1 MNQKSTSKT
10 SGCLPWI
17 IWLAAAVF
25 VVFQQYTGTFYG
37 LTAEQLEK
45 WYAAT
50 KGEISLMS
58 ACFFLTYG
66 LMQIPAGLVMD
77 RFNKK
82 LVLSGAA
89 AVAAGGMLIFTF
101 FPFFPM
107 GCLAAILLGMGTA
120 FSFVGA
126 VMLFIK
132 WFAPGQFAF
141 VLGLLGGMGCI
152 GTAVLCTVTTSYVT
166 KMSFTVIL
174 MALTV
179 FSVFAFVM
187 NFLFVHDPPESAKE
201 TTHVPSVSSNSLL
214 QSLGQVLKNRQNW
227 LAGLFNALLFGPALA
242 FSSFWNFPYQKT
254 YHHGSGS
261 AVMINNMV
269 LVGLAIGAPLI
280 GWLSDRIKQ
289 RVLPAQLFAAGS
301 LACMILII
309 SDVVFSKTL
318 IFAIMLLYG
327 LFSNATTVG
336 YAFAKEHTE
345 ERNHGTVTGFVN
357 TITFI
362 SITALQIL
370 PGLFYGNL
378 KTFYAKV
385 YTYDSAFL
393 ILPFCILGALVATF
407 FMKETRGRP
416 QC

>member
-1 MNQKSTSKT
+1 MKVQGVSDTGKFW
-10 SGCLPWI
+10 PWI

-25 VVFQQYTGTFYG
+25 VIFQQYTGTFYG
-37 LTAEQLEK
+37 LTAGQLEK
-45 WYAAT
+45 WYEAT
-50 KGEISLMS
+50 KGDISLMS

-66 LMQIPAGLVMD
+66 LMQIPAGLIMD

-89 AVAAGGMLIFTF
+89 AVAAIGMLTFTF
-101 FPFFPM
+101 FPSFPM
-107 GCLAAILLGMGTA
+107 GCLAAVILGVGTSFA
-120 FSFVGA
+120 FVGA

-141 VLGLLGGMGCI
+141 VLGLLGGIGCI
-152 GTAVLCTVTTSYVT
+152 GTAVLCTVTTNYVARI
-166 KMSFTVIL
+166 SFTVIL
-174 MALTV
+174 IALTV
-179 FSVFAFVM
+179 FSVVTFVM
-187 NFLFVHDPPESAKE
+187 NFLFVHDPPEAKE
-201 TTHVPSVSSNSLL
+201 ETPRIPPAESDSLL
-214 QSLGQVLKNRQNW
+214 KSLGQVLKNRQNW

-254 YHHGSGS
+254 YHHGSAS

-289 RVLPAQLFAAGS
+289 RVLPAQLFAVGS

-309 SDVVFSKTL
+309 SDLVFSKVL

-345 ERNHGTVTGFVN
+345 AQNHGTVTGFVN

-370 PGLFYGNL
+370 PGVFYGNL

-385 YTYDSAFL
+385 YTYDSALL
-393 ILPFCILGALVATF
+393 ILPFCILGAIAATF
-407 FMKETRGRP
+407 FMKETHGRP

>member
-1 MNQKSTSKT
+1 MKESSVSET
-10 SGCLPWI
+10 GMFRPWI

-25 VVFQQYTGTFYG
+25 VIFQQYTGTFYG
-37 LTAEQLEK
+37 LTAEQLQK

-50 KGEISLMS
+50 KGDISLIS

-66 LMQIPAGLVMD
+66 LMQIPAGLILD

-89 AVAAGGMLIFTF
+89 AVAAIGMLTFSF
-101 FPFFPM
+101 FPAFPM
-107 GCLAAILLGMGTA
+107 GCLAAILLGIGTS

-132 WFAPGQFAF
+132 WFPPGQFAF

-166 KMSFTVIL
+166 RISFTVIL
-174 MALTV
+174 IALTV
-179 FSVFAFVM
+179 FSVVTFVM
-187 NFLFVHDPPESAKE
+187 NFLFVHDPPEAKE
-201 TTHVPSVSSNSLL
+201 VTPHIPPAESDSLL
-214 QSLGQVLKNRQNW
+214 KSLGQVLKNRQNW

-254 YHHGSGS
+254 YHHGSAS

-289 RVLPAQLFAAGS
+289 RVLPAQLFAVGS

-309 SDVVFSKTL
+309 SDLVFSKML

-345 ERNHGTVTGFVN
+345 AQNHGTVTGFVN

-370 PGLFYGNL
+370 PGVFYGNL

-385 YTYDSAFL
+385 YTYDSALL
-393 ILPFCILGALVATF
+393 ILPFCILGAIAATF
-407 FMKETRGRP
+407 FMKETHGRP

>member
-1 MNQKSTSKT
+1 MKVQGVSDTGKFW
-10 SGCLPWI
+10 PWI

-25 VVFQQYTGTFYG
+25 VIFQQYTGTFYG
-37 LTAEQLEK
+37 LTSGQLEK
-45 WYAAT
+45 WYEAT
-50 KGEISLMS
+50 KGDISLMS

-66 LMQIPAGLVMD
+66 LMQIPAGLIMD

-89 AVAAGGMLIFTF
+89 AVAAIGMLTFTL
-101 FPFFPM
+101 FPSFPM
-107 GCLAAILLGMGTA
+107 GCLAAVILGVGTSFA
-120 FSFVGA
+120 FVGA

-141 VLGLLGGMGCI
+141 VLGLLGGIGCI

-166 KMSFTVIL
+166 KISFTVIL
-174 MALTV
+174 IALTV
-179 FSVFAFVM
+179 FSVLAFIM
-187 NFLFVHDPPESAKE
+187 NFLFIHDPPLNTEG
-201 TTHVPSVSSNSLL
+201 TTGDPSVPSNSLL
-214 QSLGQVLKNRQNW
+214 QSLGQVLRNRQNW

-254 YHHGSGS
+254 YHHGSAS

-289 RVLPAQLFAAGS
+289 RVLPAQLFAVGS

-309 SDVVFSKTL
+309 SDLVFSKML

-345 ERNHGTVTGFVN
+345 AQNHGTVTGFVN
-357 TITFI
+357 TITFV

-370 PGLFYGNL
+370 PGVFYGNL

-385 YTYDSAFL
+385 YTYDSALL
-393 ILPFCILGALVATF
+393 ILPFCILGAIATTF
-407 FMKETRGRP
+407 FMKETNGRP